1 MNDTDA
7 TGARFPIPPD
17 MLSATYLGDYRIA
30 FVFADGT
37 CGVVDLE
44 KRIGNGIFEPLKDI
58 SYFRRFRLNRDT
70 RTIEW
75 PNQADLAP
83 SYLYERTL
91 EARPLVPQT
100 SISSPT
106 TAKRS
111 STRLSAVRRK
121 TPSRATAAKVLA

>member
-1 MNDTDA
+1 MNDTNA
-7 TGARFPIPPD
+7 TGARFPIPPN

-44 KRIGNGIFEPLKDI
+44 KRIGNGVFEPLKDI
-58 SYFRRFRLNRDT
+58 NFFRRFRLNHDT

-91 EARPLVPQT
+91 AARTALPLP
-100 SISSPT
+100 SISRR
-106 TAKRS
+106 AA
-111 STRLSAVRRK
+111 LRRK
-121 TPSRATAAKVLA
+121 TPAKAKTGKVLA